1 MSGPLSGGSPSRP
14 WDDDPIPFP
23 WPIPGPWCA
32 VLRIANAL
40 GAGMGD
46 ALPRSPIWE
55 QVTQT
60 YPLILTVVRD
70 MRDEREA
77 DWRDSECRDIAVWL
91 TLRFTELQPGE
102 PISAETVRQ
111 NLDLIFDLVMG

>member
-1 MSGPLSGGSPSRP
+1 
-14 WDDDPIPFP
+14 
-23 WPIPGPWCA
+23 
-32 VLRIANAL
+32 
-40 GAGMGD
+40 MGD

-111 NLDLIFDLVMG
+111 NLDLILDLVMG